1 MEFLTIL
8 NNIFMTIANFLAE
21 TAGEVVNNQEG
32 LKVGLQAIGAGIA
45 VFTGFGAAIGE
56 GNVAAHALDA
66 IARQPEMAGDIRTTM
81 LIGQAVSETTGIYG
95 FIIAIL
101 LVFA

>member
-1 MEFLTIL
+1 MDFITIL
-8 NNIFMTIANFLAE
+8 TNILVFLAE
-21 TAGEVVNNQEG
+21 ATEIVYDSGIGEG
-32 LKVGLQAIGAGIA
+32 LKAIGAGIA

-56 GNVAAHALDA
+56 GNVAAHAVEA
-66 IARQPEMAGDIRTTM
+66 IARQPEMAGNIRITM

-101 LVFA
+101 LLF